1 MSNFMIGFNAVMPMM
16 MYMLL
21 GHFFTRSGLMKD
33 ETYAQLNRVLFRILL
48 PLNLFTNVYN
58 SNFFEDFAPRTLT
71 FVLGYAIMIFIV
83 MALIIPV
90 FQKSNKRRGVMLQ
103 GSIRSNAILFGL
115 PLGISLLGEGNLG
128 LVSII
133 LAAIVPLN
141 NVLSVVALSIYSDVK
156 VTLKKIVIN
165 ILTNPMVVF
174 TIIGIIFVVLRIQLP
189 VFAETTLNNIAGMVS
204 PLALLVMGGTFR
216 FDKLKDA
223 DWSLLFTI
231 AAKLLL
237 VPAIGLFLA
246 AGLGLRGPSIVS
258 VLIATA
264 GPTAVSSYAQ
274 ALAAGGDGDLANQIV
289 IFTTLGS
296 MFTLVFWI
304 YLLKTWGLF

>member
-21 GHFFTRSGLMKD
+21 GHFFTRSGLIRD
-33 ETYAQLNRVLFRILL
+33 EAYAQLNRALFRILL

-71 FVLGYAIMIFIV
+71 FVLGYAIMIFIA

-90 FQKSNKRRGVMLQ
+90 LQKSNKRRGVMLQ

-115 PLGISLLGEGNLG
+115 PLGTSLLGEDNLG
-128 LVSII
+128 LISII

-141 NVLSVVALSIYSDVK
+141 NVLSVVALSIYSDAK
-156 VTLKKIVIN
+156 VTRKKIIVN

-174 TIIGIIFVVLRIQLP
+174 TIIGIIFVVLQIQLP
-189 VFAETTLNNIAGMVS
+189 VFAETALNNISGMVS

-216 FDKLKDA
+216 FDKIKDA
-223 DWSLLFTI
+223 DWSLYFTI
-231 AAKLLL
+231 AAKLIL

-246 AGLGLRGPSIVS
+246 AGLGLRGPSIVA

-274 ALAAGGDGDLANQIV
+274 SLAAGADGDLANQIV
-289 IFTTLGS
+289 VFTTLGS